1 MLVAENICVSWMKFD
16 FTWFIFKVCN
26 IKVTCREQA
35 PFSALVSPAEK
46 IQEPKKCLLPQAI
59 IKEVCLSLF
68 LDNERLNVYCT
79 SLTCTSPGLKRNCL
93 LRLDFSMVS
102 ISVTNSC
109 PASLQAKPIMAKF
122 LRCSHP
128 IAPAPTC
135 NNNNNNNRQSF
146 QRSCRLSHPA
156 ATVLKVTP

>member
-1 MLVAENICVSWMKFD
+1 MS
-16 FTWFIFKVCN
+16 
-26 IKVTCREQA
+26 A
-35 PFSALVSPAEK
+35 PASYL
-46 IQEPKKCLLPQAI
+46 
-59 IKEVCLSLF
+59 KEVCLSLF
-68 LDNERLNVYCT
+68 KDNERLNIYCI

-135 NNNNNNNRQSF
+135 SNNNNNNIKTLFSKELLAVASCSH
-146 QRSCRLSHPA
+146 RSNYCNAYFAWQMLASKA
-156 ATVLKVTP
+156 STTTPIIAKKLEQEQKIMEGVGGGEICS

>member
-1 MLVAENICVSWMKFD
+1 MS
-16 FTWFIFKVCN
+16 
-26 IKVTCREQA
+26 A
-35 PFSALVSPAEK
+35 PASYL
-46 IQEPKKCLLPQAI
+46 
-59 IKEVCLSLF
+59 KEVCLSLF
-68 LDNERLNVYCT
+68 KDNERLNIYCI

-135 NNNNNNNRQSF
+135 NNNNNNNRHCF
-146 QRSCRLSHPA
+146 QRSCWLSHPA
-156 ATVLKVTP
+156 ATVLNYCNAYFAWQMLASIASITTRIIAKKLEQEQKKN